1 MSARAH
7 SRYASAASGDS
18 GWSSATR
25 RQSATERA
33 CSTRAAQQLHS
44 AHQARASGG
53 EVAAREYD
61 QALAAYR
68 EVCDLCAS
76 TWYGALGDGDASGGE
91 PSSL

>member
-1 MSARAH
+1 MYQPFPMNPPEGGPAV
-7 SRYASAASGDS
+7 
-18 GWSSATR
+18 
-25 RQSATERA
+25 QSDNLPLFGQWKD
-33 CSTRAAQQLHS
+33 AAQQLQS
-44 AHQARASGG
+44 AHQARASGC

>member
-1 MSARAH
+1 MYQPFPMNPPEGGPAV
-7 SRYASAASGDS
+7 
-18 GWSSATR
+18 
-25 RQSATERA
+25 QSDNLPLFGQWKD
-33 CSTRAAQQLHS
+33 AAQQLHS
-44 AHQARASGG
+44 
-53 EVAAREYD
+53 AREYD